1 MSGAVASRSST
12 SRPAPRQTTAIIVV
26 SMCLVFLYGIL
37 WEVLSYRKP
46 NFDELLFLDVAGGVL
61 RTGFPMRTTANGDI
75 PFYDHTPLYNYL
87 LAIPVA
93 ASRLIGNF
101 ELVLSRGVTTAFGLG
116 TVVMVFLVGRQVR
129 GTAAGAI
136 AAWLVAVNP
145 YFVHFSW
152 FIHMEVPMS
161 FFMVL
166 GLYLVLSERFLLA
179 GLALAVAVL
188 LKEIALALW
197 FVLAVYVLVDRGA
210 KRALAVGLPALIAF
224 FGWLGIAG
232 AVNASQLQTVMA
244 RWFSSVGGTST
255 WDERFQIPL
264 RKWILT
270 VTVDV
275 IGNSLGGALIVA
287 TVAAVVRRQRIPRF
301 TWVPIAY
308 CLIAVGTTFLIH
320 LKEDRWLTAVIPMG
334 ALVVGT
340 VVDWPAVG
348 RALAR
353 LDRAR
358 LTAPT
363 S

>member
-1 MSGAVASRSST
+1 MSGAVASVT
-12 SRPAPRQTTAIIVV
+12 TVGCPAPRQVTAVV
-26 SMCLVFLYGIL
+26 LVSICLVFLYGIA
-37 WEVLSYRKP
+37 WEVLSHRKP
-46 NFDELLFLDVAGGVL
+46 NFDERLFLDVAGGVL
-61 RTGFPMRTTANGDI
+61 RTGFPIRTVGTVSH

-101 ELVLSRGVTTAFGLG
+101 DLLLSRGVSTAFGLG
-116 TVVMVFLVGRQVR
+116 TVVMVFFVGRRIR

-166 GLYLVLSERFLLA
+166 GLYLVLRERFLLA
-179 GLALAVAVL
+179 GLAVATAVL

-197 FVLAVYVLVDRGA
+197 FVLAVYVLVDRGTR
-210 KRALAVGLPALIAF
+210 KALAVALPSMIAF
-224 FGWLGIAG
+224 IGWLGIAA
-232 AVNASQLQTVMA
+232 AVDAAQLRTVMD
-244 RWFSSVGGTST
+244 RWFGSVGGTST
-255 WDERFQIPL
+255 WDERFRIPL

-270 VTVDV
+270 ITVDV
-275 IGNSLGGALIVA
+275 IGYSLGGAVIVA
-287 TVAAVVRRQRIPRF
+287 TIAALVRRRRIPRF
-301 TWVPIAY
+301 GWVPIAY
-308 CLIAVGTTFLIH
+308 SVIAVGTTFLIH

-334 ALVVGT
+334 ALAVAT

-348 RALAR
+348 RELTR
-353 LDRAR
+353 LDRR
-358 LTAPT
+358 RPTAPT